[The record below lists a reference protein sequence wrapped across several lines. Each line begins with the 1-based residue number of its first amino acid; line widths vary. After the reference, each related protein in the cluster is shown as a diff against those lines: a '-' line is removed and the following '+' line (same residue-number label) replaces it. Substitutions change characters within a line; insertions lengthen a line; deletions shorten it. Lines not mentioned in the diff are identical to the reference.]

1 MDDYSSTKG
10 NANLIEWDVFMP
22 NRIVGSE
29 YQLGSIFSKEFTF
42 FIPSYQRPYAWEKEQ
57 TQELIEDLYSFY
69 CSEDSDSYFLGSIV
83 LIKKED
89 TPEAQVIDGQQRLT
103 TLTILLA
110 VLASKLSGDDRTE
123 YEDFIIE
130 RGKKSLKIEPHPRLT
145 IRDIDNDFFQK
156 YVHQIKIDELINL
169 TPSSL
174 KTEAQ
179 QNLRNNAEVIKNF
192 IESNIGASEDK
203 IMDFGQ
209 FLVTRC
215 FLVAVST
222 PSQDS
227 AFRVFSVL
235 NSRGLDLLPTDIIKA
250 ELIGKIP
257 SKKQKKYTELWE
269 SLEIYLGRAGF
280 ADLFGHIRMIFTKEK
295 AKAKLLDEF
304 RKNVIPTY
312 DKPEDVI
319 DEGIAPYADMYQKI
333 KHSDCTQKKANDAL
347 VWLNKLDNSDWIPP
361 AIEFLVRHSNPKY
374 IGKFFV
380 ELERLAAYMHI
391 CAKNINYR
399 IDRYAELLEE
409 LEEENSLSDPVSAV
423 QLTKQEKKEFKE
435 ALKGNIYD
443 KLTARRRNY
452 LILRLDSYSSDASA
466 TYDPEV
472 LTVEHVLPQTVDP
485 DSEWEKLWPDEEE
498 REDWLHKVANLVPL
512 ARRKNSSAQN
522 YDFAIKKDKYFTGKS
537 KVSSYALTTEVLHTD
552 SWTPAIVKARQKILL
567 ARLYE
572 LWDLE

>member
-1 MDDYSSTKG
+1 MS
-10 NANLIEWDVFMP
+10 

-29 YQLGSIFSKEFTF
+29 YRLGSIFSKEFTF
-42 FIPSYQRPYAWEKEQ
+42 FIPSYQRPYAWEREQ

-69 CSEDSDSYFLGSIV
+69 CSEDNDSYFLGSIV
-83 LIKKED
+83 LIKRED
-89 TPEAQVIDGQQRLT
+89 APDAHVIDGQQRLT

-110 VLASKLSGDDRTE
+110 VLASKLSGDDRAE
-123 YEDFIIE
+123 YKDFIIE
-130 RGKKSLKIEPHPRLT
+130 RGKKALKIEPHPRLT
-145 IRDIDNDFFQK
+145 IREIDNDFFQK
-156 YVHQIKIDELINL
+156 YIHQINIDELIEL
-169 TPSSL
+169 IPASL

-192 IESNIGASEDK
+192 IESTIGSDEEK

-209 FLVTRC
+209 FLATRC

-250 ELIGKIP
+250 ELIGNIP
-257 SKKQKKYTELWE
+257 TKKQKKYTDLWE
-269 SLEIYLGRAGF
+269 SLEIYLGRGGF

-304 RKNVIPTY
+304 RKNVISAY
-312 DKPEDVI
+312 ENPEDVI
-319 DEGIAPYADMYQKI
+319 DEGIAPYADMYKTV
-333 KHSDCTQKKANDAL
+333 KNSDYTQKKTNDAL
-347 VWLNKLDNSDWIPP
+347 KWLNKLDNSDWIPP
-361 AIEFLVRHSNPKY
+361 SIEFLVQHSNSPKY
-374 IGKFFV
+374 ADKFFI

-399 IDRYAELLEE
+399 IDRYAELLGE
-409 LEEENSLSDPVSAV
+409 LEEENSLSNPILSV
-423 QLTKQEKKEFKE
+423 QLTKKEKKEFKE
-435 ALKGNIYD
+435 VLRGDIYYD
-443 KLTARRRNY
+443 LTARRRNY
-452 LILRLDSYSSDASA
+452 LILRLDSYTSDGSA

-485 DSEWEKLWPDEEE
+485 NSEWETLWPDEEE
-498 REDWLHKVANLVPL
+498 REDWLHKIANLVPL

-522 YDFAIKKDKYFTGKS
+522 YDFATKKDKYFTGKS

-552 SWTPAIVKARQKILL
+552 SWTPAVVKARQKTLL
-567 ARLYE
+567 ARLFE
-572 LWDLE
+572 LWDLD

>member
-1 MDDYSSTKG
+1 MS
-10 NANLIEWDVFMP
+10 

-42 FIPSYQRPYAWEKEQ
+42 VIPSYQRPYAWEKEQ

-69 CSEDSDSYFLGSIV
+69 CSEDADSYFLGSIV

-89 TPEAQVIDGQQRLT
+89 SPDAQVIDGQQRLT
-103 TLTILLA
+103 TLTILFA
-110 VLASKLSGDDRTE
+110 VLASKLSGEDKAE
-123 YEDFIIE
+123 YKDFIIE
-130 RGKKSLKIEPHPRLT
+130 RGKKALRIEPHPRLT
-145 IRDIDNDFFQK
+145 IREVDNEFFQK
-156 YVHQIKIDELINL
+156 YIHQINIDELVGLEI
-169 TPSSL
+169 SSL

-179 QNLRNNAEVIKNF
+179 QNIRNNAQVIKDF
-192 IESNIGASEDK
+192 VESNIGVSEEK
-203 IMDFGQ
+203 LMDFGQ
-209 FLVTRC
+209 FLATRC

-257 SKKQKKYTELWE
+257 AKKQKRYTDLWE
-269 SLEIYLGRAGF
+269 TLEIHLGRTGF
-280 ADLFGHIRMIFTKEK
+280 SDLFGHVRMIFTKEK

-304 RKNVIPTY
+304 RKNVISAY

-319 DEGIAPYADMYQKI
+319 DEGIAPYADMYRII
-333 KHSDCTQKKANDAL
+333 KDSSYTQKKTNEAL
-347 VWLNKLDNSDWIPP
+347 KWLNKLDNSDWIPP
-361 AIEFLVRHSNPKY
+361 ALEFLVQHSNSPKY
-374 IGKFFV
+374 ADKFFV

-409 LEEENSLSDPVSAV
+409 LEEDNSMSNPISSI
-423 QLTKQEKKEFKE
+423 QLTKKEKKEFKE
-435 ALKGNIYD
+435 VLRGDVYYD
-443 KLTARRRNY
+443 LTARRRNY
-452 LILRLDSYSSDASA
+452 LILRLDSYSSDGSA

-472 LTVEHVLPQTVDP
+472 LTVEHVLPQTVDSG
-485 DSEWEKLWPDEEE
+485 SEWEKLWPDEDE
-498 REDWLHKVANLVPL
+498 REEWLHKIANLVPL
-512 ARRKNSSAQN
+512 SRRKNSSAQN
-522 YDFAIKKDKYFTGKS
+522 YDFATKKDKYFTGKS
-537 KVSSYALTTEVLHTD
+537 KVSSYALTTEVLHTEE
-552 SWTPAIVKARQKILL
+552 WTPETVKIRQKNLL
-567 ARLYE
+567 NRLFE